1 MLHGL
6 DRSGISKVRVWMA
19 QSDHEFHLTGSRY
32 FGFTKRDSDW
42 DFFAQDTESARV
54 ALEANGFKELY
65 RTDYTDSE
73 LTRVYRHEGEKI
85 DVQLVKDVA
94 LKIEVQEYLYKH
106 CKFLMKK
113 LDKGN
118 HSMIWNMCF
127 KFAKGVESNR
137 ELDKYPLPQY
147 IDTMR
152 GFI

>member
-6 DRSGISKVRVWMA
+6 GSPGISKVRVWMA
-19 QSDHEFHLTGSRY
+19 AAQFEFHLTGSRY
-32 FGFTKRDSDW
+32 FGKSRSDSDW
-42 DFFAQDTESARV
+42 DFFTQDCEGI
-54 ALEANGFKELY
+54 EAWLKTLGFNVLH
-65 RTDYTDSE
+65 TSNYTDCE
-73 LTRVYRHEGEKI
+73 INKVFRHKEEKI

-106 CKFLMKK
+106 CKHLMYR
-113 LDKGN
+113 LDRGC
-118 HSMIWNMCF
+118 HSQIWDMCF

-137 ELDKYPLPQY
+137 ELEKFPLPSF